1 MVLWILA
8 QLCPYY
14 VILVR
19 NLKATVVRVTYL
31 R

>member
-1 MVLWILA
+1 MGLWILA
-8 QLCPYY
+8 QLYPYY
-14 VILVR
+14 VTLVR